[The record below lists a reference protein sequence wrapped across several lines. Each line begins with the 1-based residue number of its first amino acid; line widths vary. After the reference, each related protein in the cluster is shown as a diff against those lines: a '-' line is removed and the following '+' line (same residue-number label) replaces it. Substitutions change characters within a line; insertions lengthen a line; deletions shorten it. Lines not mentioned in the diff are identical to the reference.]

1 MIVRQGNFAPA
12 GRIVEK
18 CLDQDLLK
26 DLQRR

>member
-18 CLDQDLLK
+18 RLDPDLLI
-26 DLQRR
+26 DSQRR